1 MTLIEQ
7 IDEFYLNPK
16 EFKKIDQ
23 RLFLE
28 LILEHNLYIEPH
40 KLCFLMDY
48 ATQYK
53 ENKKLWQKIV
63 INSYMYFGLFL
74 PMPYF
79 RYNKKFKRFIC
90 SQYKQ
95 FLHKENLYNFLQ
107 DFQYDLTPNE
117 IKKIFL
123 MIIDSD
129 KKSAML
135 VLKECG
141 FRLPVQL
148 YNNLYFI
155 AQLKGE

>member
-1 MTLIEQ
+1 MTIMEQ
-7 IDEFYLNPK
+7 IDEFYLNAK

-28 LILEHNLYIEPH
+28 LILEHNLYVEPH
-40 KLCFLMDY
+40 KLCLLMDY
-48 ATQYK
+48 ATRYK

-79 RYNKKFKRFIC
+79 SYNKKFKRFIC
-90 SQYKQ
+90 SQYKK

-107 DFQYDLTPNE
+107 DFRYDLTPNE

-123 MIIDSD
+123 MIIDLD

-148 YNNLYFI
+148 YNKLYFI